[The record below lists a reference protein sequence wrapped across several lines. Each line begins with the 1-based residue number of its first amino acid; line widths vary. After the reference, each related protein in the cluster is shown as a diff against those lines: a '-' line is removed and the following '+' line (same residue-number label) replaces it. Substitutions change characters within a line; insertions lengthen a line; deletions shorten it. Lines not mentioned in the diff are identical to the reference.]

1 MREKDSS
8 NQEPF
13 LFLLSNV
20 LNKATADGGNDE
32 EENANKNTILS
43 NSEISKALNQEASAN
58 ESEKTYEDDN
68 TKKDSQN
75 QNKAGGV
82 VGRYAQM
89 TQNAEEMTMSNLK
102 CVRLMM
108 IFYRMLSQLH
118 GVVTGTTK
126 YVFDLHQ
133 N

>member
-58 ESEKTYEDDN
+58 GNEKSYEDDN

-89 TQNAEEMTMSNLK
+89 TQKKGKMSNLN
-102 CVRLMM
+102 VLP
-108 IFYRMLSQLH
+108 
-118 GVVTGTTK
+118 
-126 YVFDLHQ
+126 
-133 N
+133 